1 MFATVTSTLTRAV
14 LLLMAAFMA
23 LCGLTATASPASAEE
38 ALMSAMS
45 GTIVTVDVEFAAENA
60 SFAEKT
66 GTIVTAPLAVTLQ
79 SSGFY
84 VSTDGKVIASA
95 VALDPNSTKVKNAL
109 ENWYVE
115 KYILTVDRAIAPIL
129 MEDYKPGKITVRSI
143 TLTDSNNP
151 NGVDAEYKIK
161 STTKD
166 GYALLTTDTKRTTK
180 ALPISTD
187 EPTVG
192 TKYKVFV
199 GDNNSTG
206 TEHVRFNLAYATVEE
221 QEVSPTRRF
230 FVSQEVT
237 QFAAAAGGVMLN
249 DDRQVIGLLTVETD
263 DETAVYLMSNA
274 ALRSFAEKEGVL
286 NTSSPSV
293 SPSPSASA
301 PSASPT
307 SESPATEAPSPTATA
322 DIPSG
327 DSGGVPPSSQFS
339 WLTMALAGAGLIALL
354 AIVGVIRR
362 RRALKRSDEPTEVD
376 ESDES

>member
-1 MFATVTSTLTRAV
+1 MFATVTSALTRPV
-14 LLLMAAFMA
+14 LLLMAAFVA

-38 ALMSAMS
+38 ALMSAMT

-66 GTIVTAPLAVTLQ
+66 GDIVKAPLAVTLQ

-84 VSTDGKVIASA
+84 VSTDGRVITSA

-109 ENWYVE
+109 ENWYAE
-115 KYILTVDRAIAPIL
+115 QYLLTVDSSIAPIL
-129 MEDYKPGKITVRSI
+129 MQDYKPGKITVRSI

-151 NGVDAEYKIK
+151 AGVNAEYKVEAT
-161 STTKD
+161 SKD

-180 ALPISTD
+180 ALPISGY

-199 GDNNSTG
+199 GNHDSTG
-206 TEHVRFNLAYATVEE
+206 TESTKFSLVYSVVKERT
-221 QEVSPTRRF
+221 SPNRF

-237 QFAAAAGGVMLN
+237 TFDAAPGGVMLN
-249 DDRQVIGLLTVETD
+249 ENRQVIGLLTVEKT
-263 DETAVYLMSNA
+263 DETAVYLMSNT

-286 NTSSPSV
+286 GATTPSAPSTSSPSS

-301 PSASPT
+301 PTTTEPSPSASSTASATPT
-307 SESPATEAPSPTATA
+307 VPATQPATQGS
-322 DIPSG
+322 SG
-327 DSGGVPPSSQFS
+327 FPVLP
-339 WLTMALAGAGLIALL
+339 LVAAVVALAGVVVVV
-354 AIVGVIRR
+354 IVVRR
-362 RRALKRSDEPTEVD
+362 RRNG
-376 ESDES
+376 